1 MEKPLILISNDDGY
15 DAKGINDLVEM
26 VRKYGDIFV
35 VAPDGGRSG
44 AALSITCKDPVMVKL
59 IKKEEGLTIYSCNGT
74 PCDCVKMAF
83 EKLLPRKPD
92 LVLSGI
98 NHGDN
103 SAVNVHYS
111 GTMGVAIEACMKGV
125 SAIGFSSCKRE
136 SNASFEAMRPYI
148 EQIVERVLEKGL
160 PKWTCLNVNAPET
173 DNFSGIRMCRMTY
186 GEWTNE
192 WEERKSPRGFTYYW
206 LTGSFSGIDEE
217 NEDTDK
223 WALNH
228 GYVAV
233 TPIKLDMTDYDMM
246 EFLD

>member
-1 MEKPLILISNDDGY
+1 MDIPLILISNDDGY

-26 VRKYGDIFV
+26 VRKYGDVFV

-44 AALSITCKDPVMVKL
+44 AALSITSKDPVTVKL
-59 IKKEEGLTIYSCNGT
+59 IKEEEGLTVYSCSGT

-83 EKLLPRKPD
+83 EKLLPRRPD
-92 LVLSGI
+92 LVLGGI

-111 GTMGVAIEACMKGV
+111 GTMGAAIEACMKGV
-125 SAIGFSSCKRE
+125 NAIGLSSCKRE

-148 EQIVERVLEKGL
+148 EQVVEQVLEKGL
-160 PKWTCLNVNAPET
+160 PKWTCLNLNAPAS
-173 DNFSGIRMCRMTY
+173 DVFKGIKMCRMTY

-192 WEERKSPRGFTYYW
+192 WEERKNPRGFTYYW

-217 NEDTDK
+217 NPDTDK
-223 WALNH
+223 WALNN
-228 GYVAV
+228 GYIAV
-233 TPIKLDMTDYDMM
+233 TPIKLDMTDYDLMDY
-246 EFLD
+246 LD

>member
-1 MEKPLILISNDDGY
+1 MSKPLILISNDDGY

-26 VRKYGDIFV
+26 VRKYGDIVV

-44 AALSITCKDPVMVKL
+44 AALSITSKEPVMVKL
-59 IKKEEGLTIYSCNGT
+59 IKQEEGLTIYSCSGT

-83 EKLLPRKPD
+83 EKLLPRRPD
-92 LVLSGI
+92 LVLGGI

-111 GTMGVAIEACMKGV
+111 GTMGVAIEGCMKGV
-125 SAIGFSSCKRE
+125 NAVGFSSCKRE

-148 EQIVERVLEKGL
+148 EQIVERVLDKGL

-173 DNFSGIRMCRMTY
+173 DEFQGVKMCRMTY

-192 WEERKSPRGFTYYW
+192 WEERKNPRGATYYW

-217 NEDTDK
+217 NTDTDK
-223 WALNH
+223 WALNNN
-228 GYVAV
+228 YVAV

-246 EFLD
+246 EFL

>member
-1 MEKPLILISNDDGY
+1 M
-15 DAKGINDLVEM
+15 
-26 VRKYGDIFV
+26 
-35 VAPDGGRSG
+35 
-44 AALSITCKDPVMVKL
+44 
-59 IKKEEGLTIYSCNGT
+59 
-74 PCDCVKMAF
+74 
-83 EKLLPRKPD
+83 
-92 LVLSGI
+92 
-98 NHGDN
+98 GDN

-111 GTMGVAIEACMKGV
+111 GTMGVAIEACMKGI

-148 EQIVERVLEKGL
+148 EQVVERVLEKGL

-173 DNFSGIRMCRMTY
+173 DNFGGIRMCRMTY

-233 TPIKLDMTDYDMM
+233 TPIKLDMTDYGMM
-246 EFLD
+246 NFLD